1 MKRKWTEP
9 ERLRLAW
16 MWGQETPRAVAKE
29 LDRSENAVKVMA
41 KRMGMRLR
49 NDDQLSV
56 EAAAE
61 RLGVAPPV
69 VKRVCREMRVKLRFV
84 STSRSG
90 AILRHR
96 RLSFEALRKAY
107 LQWLERKTMSEWGA
121 EFGLSS
127 STTCR
132 AAAKAGVKGWAKVE
146 RHKAAEVVLGYL
158 ESARSGRRP
167 SAAFIGLEALWAMAV
182 EKPKAKP
189 KRSKRGGA

>member
-1 MKRKWTEP
+1 MRRKWTEP

-16 MWGQETPRAVAKE
+16 MWGQEAPCAVAEE
-29 LDRSENAVKVMA
+29 LGRSENAVKVMA

-49 NDDQLSV
+49 NDDRISV

-69 VKRVCREMRVKLRFV
+69 VKRVCKEMRVMLKVVPSARG
-84 STSRSG
+84 G
-90 AILRHR
+90 AVLRHR

-107 LQWLERKTMSEWGA
+107 LQWLERRTMSEWGA

-132 AAAKAGVKGWAKVE
+132 AAARAGVKGWAKVE
-146 RHKAAEVVLGYL
+146 RREAAEVMLAYL
-158 ESARSGRRP
+158 ENAGPGRRP
-167 SAAFIGLEALWAMAV
+167 SEAFIGLEALWAMAV
-182 EKPKAKP
+182 EKPKRSARAK
-189 KRSKRGGA
+189 R

>member
-1 MKRKWTEP
+1 MKRRPWEP
-9 ERLRLAW
+9 AELKRLFWL
-16 MWGQETPRAVAKE
+16 WGQETPRTVAKA
-29 LDRSENAVKVMA
+29 LDRSENAVRVKA
-41 KRMGMRLR
+41 KRMRLKTR
-49 NDDQLSV
+49 SDDQLSV

-69 VKRVCREMRVKLRFV
+69 VKRVCREMRVMLKVIPTARG
-84 STSRSG
+84 G

-158 ESARSGRRP
+158 ESAGPGRRP
-167 SAAFIGLEALWAMAV
+167 SAAFIGLEALWAMVV
-182 EKPKAKP
+182 EP
-189 KRSKRGGA
+189 KRSAKAKR